1 MKRATI
7 RRREGILP
15 VILILAV
22 LAAGTLH
29 AGRANAQRRIV
40 KVLVCT
46 PHVENRVYKPI
57 ADVMAGSIIR
67 EFKRAGGM
75 EMIDTALHD
84 RFLSDNKLGL
94 VMDREE
100 ARAIGRALKA
110 DIVVFGLVEKKY
122 DDFIYSIIFY
132 EVERNI
138 IQRTLNGGFHV
149 SSSAMEIGRKMR
161 DESEK
166 LLRYVP
172 LPSEL
177 GNFGSTIR
185 QQTVDPEKL
194 PTSVEITELPPPD
207 EFGHIEQ
214 IFSYYRVFPG
224 ETEFKKLENQELMM
238 RFRFRDEMDQ
248 EMTGIMTK
256 FQIYGDFAIRHG
268 LQAFMIKDCS
278 TMAFNVLV
286 ANGIP
291 VFYPDGIIIGYEGMT
306 GNGTTVYRTIDGQF
320 IDTFDMTHRKRMAVL
335 FMVPK
340 PGKRKGISKAFLEHA
355 VGYYKDEWGK
365 TPTLVEITDSM
376 LDITSGSG
384 LD

>member
-84 RFLSDNKLGL
+84 RFLSDNNLGL